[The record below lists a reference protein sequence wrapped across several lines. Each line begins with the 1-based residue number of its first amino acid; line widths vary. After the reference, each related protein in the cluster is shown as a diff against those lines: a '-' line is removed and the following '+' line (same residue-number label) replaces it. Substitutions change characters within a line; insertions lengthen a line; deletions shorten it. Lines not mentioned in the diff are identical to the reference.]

1 MRVDA
6 PGAPETP
13 PTLIKRY
20 RRYALRL
27 SNLTCRQFHSRPDC
41 KSVSRSS
48 RFKVMR
54 QGLCSHAKNTGA
66 SRTRRILAHHACV
79 RSLGTVNGWPMSSNR
94 SEPSDPWNLKVAE
107 SGPSGLSACCK
118 YI

>member
-27 SNLTCRQFHSRPDC
+27 SNLTCRQFHSRPNC
-41 KSVSRSS
+41 KSMSRSS
-48 RFKVMR
+48 RLKVMR

-66 SRTRRILAHHACV
+66 SCLREVARHGERLADV
-79 RSLGTVNGWPMSSNR
+79 F
-94 SEPSDPWNLKVAE
+94 E
-107 SGPSGLSACCK
+107 
-118 YI
+118 